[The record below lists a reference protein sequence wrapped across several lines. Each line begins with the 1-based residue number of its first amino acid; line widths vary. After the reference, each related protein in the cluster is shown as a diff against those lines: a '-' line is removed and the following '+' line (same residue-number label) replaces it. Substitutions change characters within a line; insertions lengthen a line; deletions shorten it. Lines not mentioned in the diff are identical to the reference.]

1 MKKVLVIVLALTLSL
16 AMVFSLAACQ
26 ASSGPQKV
34 KVGVSMP
41 TQSLQRWNQDG
52 SNMVA
57 QLKTAG
63 YESVLQ
69 YANNDINTQV
79 QQIENMIT
87 QGCKILVIAAIDGS
101 SLTDVLATAAK
112 NNVKVIAYDR
122 LIMQTANVD
131 YYATFDNYKVGAIQG
146 QFIIDQLKL
155 TTAAGPFNI
164 EVFGGDPGDNNA
176 TFFYNGA
183 MDLLKPYIT
192 SGKLVIKSGQ
202 QDFAKVAITG
212 WTSATAQSRMD
223 NLITANYASGTKL
236 DAVLSPNDSLAIGI
250 VASLVNN
257 KFGTADKPFPIL
269 TGQDCDVANVK
280 AIIAGQQSMSIF
292 KDTRSL
298 AAKTVE
304 MITAIENGQVPAT
317 NDSKTYNNGVKVVPT
332 ELLTPVF
339 ANKDNYQQIL
349 VTSGYYTADQ
359 LK

>member
-1 MKKVLVIVLALTLSL
+1 MKKLLVVLLAVTLSV
-16 AMVFSLAACQ
+16 AMILSLAACTGT
-26 ASSGPQKV
+26 SGPKKV

-52 SNMVA
+52 ANIVA

-63 YESVLQ
+63 FDSVLQ
-69 YANNDINTQV
+69 YANNDVNTQV

-87 QGCKILVIAAIDGS
+87 TGCKILVIAAIDGS
-101 SLTDVLATAAK
+101 SLTETLATAAK

-122 LIMQTANVD
+122 LIMQTPNVD

-176 TFFYNGA
+176 KFFYNGA

-192 SGKLVIKSGQ
+192 SGKLVVKSGEV
-202 QDFAKVAITG
+202 DFDKVAIAN
-212 WTSATAQSRMD
+212 WTSATAQTRMD
-223 NLITANYASGTKL
+223 NLITANYANGTKL
-236 DAVLSPNDSLAIGI
+236 DAVLSPNDSLAIGV
-250 VASLVNN
+250 VASLVNAHY
-257 KFGTADKPFPIL
+257 GTADKPFPIL

-292 KDTRSL
+292 KDTRQL
-298 AAKTVE
+298 AAQTVT
-304 MITAIENGQVPAT
+304 MITAIENGQVPTT

-339 ANKDNYQQIL
+339 ANKDNYSDIL
-349 VTSGYYTADQ
+349 VKSGYYTADQ

>member
-1 MKKVLVIVLALTLSL
+1 MKKLLVVLLAVTLSV
-16 AMVFSLAACQ
+16 AMILSLAACT
-26 ASSGPQKV
+26 ASGPKKV

-52 SNMVA
+52 ANIVA

-63 YESVLQ
+63 YDSVLQ
-69 YANNDINTQV
+69 YANNDVNTQV

-101 SLTDVLATAAK
+101 SLTDTLATAAK

-122 LIMQTANVD
+122 LIMQTPNVD

-176 TFFYNGA
+176 KFFYNGA

-192 SGKLVIKSGQ
+192 SGKLVVKSGQ
-202 QDFAKVAITG
+202 VDFDKVAIAN

-223 NLITANYASGTKL
+223 NLITANYANGTKL
-236 DAVLSPNDSLAIGI
+236 DAILSPNDSLAIGI
-250 VASLVNN
+250 VASLVNAHY
-257 KFGTADKPFPIL
+257 GTADKPFPIL

-292 KDTRSL
+292 KDTRQL
-298 AAKTVE
+298 AAQTVT
-304 MITAIENGQVPAT
+304 MITAIENGQVPTT

-339 ANKDNYQQIL
+339 ANKDNYQDIL
-349 VTSGYYTADQ
+349 VKSGYYTADQ